1 MKTKQLRIRV
11 THQIAAQFEALPP
24 RARGQAVSL
33 ILGARASGLDLQELL
48 KLRQVVVNTSNLL
61 NQSLRTSWG
70 RTVDA
75 EAATE
80 LVRLLRRVVQ

>member
-11 THQIAAQFEALPP
+11 SPQIAAQFEALPP

-33 ILGARASGLDLQELL
+33 VLGAWAGGLDLRELL
-48 KLRQVVVNTSNLL
+48 KVRQVIANAGNLL

-75 EAATE
+75 EAASQ
-80 LVRLLRRVVQ
+80 LVRVLRQVVK

>member
-1 MKTKQLRIRV
+1 MKTKQLRIRLSP
-11 THQIAAQFEALPP
+11 QIAAQFEALPP

-33 ILGARASGLDLQELL
+33 VLAAWVSGLDLGELV
-48 KLRQVVVNTSNLL
+48 KIRRVVVNTGNLL

-75 EAATE
+75 EAATQ

>member
-1 MKTKQLRIRV
+1 MKTKQMRIRV
-11 THQIAAQFEALPP
+11 SPQIAAQFEALPP

-33 ILGARASGLDLQELL
+33 ILGAWAGGLDLQALL
-48 KLRQVVVNTSNLL
+48 KVRQVVVNTSNLV

-75 EAATE
+75 EAASQ
-80 LVRLLRRVVQ
+80 LVRTLRQVVR